1 MDDNVK
7 AITIYIEKPECT
19 REEAIH
25 QLIAYDVFTDAD
37 INTPAMEYYIKYMM
51 EGEDPY
57 DIDHAAWLNTLFGY
71 DIGYDN
77 AMEIYS
83 YMLEDMDTYQEI
95 MDFSYCD
102 KNRIKEITDKLGLE
116 LDYSKYRTNDDITCF
131 EFFQKESDK
140 MKKYNVDIQ
149 CSGWYSVRVSAESE
163 EDAERMASEMFNEAD
178 FGEGYNIDPGNMYV
192 D

>member
-37 INTPAMEYYIKYMM
+37 INTPAMEYYIKYTM
-51 EGEDPY
+51 EGEDLY

-83 YMLEDMDTYQEI
+83 YMLKDMDTYQEI

-102 KNRIKEITDKLGLE
+102 KHRMKEVTDNLGLE
-116 LDYSKYRTNDDITCF
+116 LDYSKYRTTDDITCF
-131 EFFQKESDK
+131 EFFQKEKTYEDDK
-140 MKKYNVDIQ
+140 CKN
-149 CSGWYSVRVSAESE
+149 G
-163 EDAERMASEMFNEAD
+163 
-178 FGEGYNIDPGNMYV
+178 NI
-192 D
+192 